1 MPFNYVNTGYV
12 FFVLILKKAPFG
24 TIGLGNPYSM
34 TKIFEKAYAMS
45 RQKPL
50 LSSRLIFPVSSSTAT
65 VAAMQAH
72 TS

>member
-1 MPFNYVNTGYV
+1 MNSEDGEFKEDCGWFENSWTWTYT
-12 FFVLILKKAPFG
+12 
-24 TIGLGNPYSM
+24 M

-50 LSSRLIFPVSSSTAT
+50 LISRLIFPVSSSTAT

>member
-1 MPFNYVNTGYV
+1 MEN
-12 FFVLILKKAPFG
+12 LKKAVVG
-24 TIGLGNPYSM
+24 LRTVGLGNPYTI

-50 LSSRLIFPVSSSTAT
+50 LVSRLIFPVSSSTAT